1 MPRRHIKNK
10 TMKRG
15 GMWSLF
21 DPTSTSTPTSTP
33 SATSSSWW
41 NPFSSNKL
49 SSDGYSS
56 WNPFSSNKPSSSSYS
71 SYGSSSP
78 SQQIQP
84 STYPPGAPYQEQ
96 PDYNQGQTNQDYN
109 QDYSQGQTNQGQTN
123 QGQTNQDYNQGQ
135 TDYNEQQNAGYRRK
149 RQTKKSSLIKY
160 RTLRP
165 SLGRTGGKTRK
176 MSRRRKH

>member
-1 MPRRHIKNK
+1 MPRRHRKNK

-15 GMWSLF
+15 GMWPF
-21 DPTSTSTPTSTP
+21 DPTSTSTPTSTPTP

-49 SSDGYSS
+49 SSDGSSS

-71 SYGSSSP
+71 SYGSSPFYGSSSP
-78 SQQIQP
+78 SQPIQR
-84 STYPPGAPYQEQ
+84 SSYPPGAPYQEQ
-96 PDYNQGQTNQDYN
+96 PDYDQGQTNQDYS
-109 QDYSQGQTNQGQTN
+109 QDYSQGQTNQGQT
-123 QGQTNQDYNQGQ
+123 DYNQGQ

-165 SLGRTGGKTRK
+165 SLNRTGGKTRK

>member
-1 MPRRHIKNK
+1 MPRRHRKNK

-15 GMWSLF
+15 GMWPF
-21 DPTSTSTPTSTP
+21 DPTSTPTSTP
-33 SATSSSWW
+33 SATSYSWW
-41 NPFSSNKL
+41 NPFSSNKPSS

-56 WNPFSSNKPSSSSYS
+56 WNPFSSNKQTSSSYS
-71 SYGSSSP
+71 SYEPSSP
-78 SQQIQP
+78 SQPIKP

-96 PDYNQGQTNQDYN
+96 PDYNQGQTNQDY
-109 QDYSQGQTNQGQTN
+109 SQGQTNQDYS

>member
-1 MPRRHIKNK
+1 MPRRHRKNK

-15 GMWSLF
+15 GMWPF
-21 DPTSTSTPTSTP
+21 DPTSTSTTTSTP

-71 SYGSSSP
+71 SYGSSP

-84 STYPPGAPYQEQ
+84 SSYPPGAPYQKQ
-96 PDYNQGQTNQDYN
+96 PDYDQGQTNQDYN
-109 QDYSQGQTNQGQTN
+109 QDYSQGQTNQDYN
-123 QGQTNQDYNQGQ
+123 QGQTNQ
-135 TDYNEQQNAGYRRK
+135 DYNEQQNAGYRRK